1 MKRDMKKWMYEILNS
16 NERYAM
22 PVMTYPGLD
31 LVKKKIMD
39 VITDGQAQFECIEA
53 LAKKYPSA
61 AAVTI
66 MDLSVEAEAFGSPI
80 KFSDNEVPA
89 VSARIVTDL
98 ETANALKVPNV
109 GDGRTSVYIKAAE
122 LVAKNIKDRPTFG
135 GAIGPFS
142 LAGRLFDMTEIMIM
156 AMLDPETVHVV
167 LEKCA
172 RFLIEYA
179 KTFKNSGANGIIIA
193 EPAAGLLS
201 PEMCTD
207 FSSNYVKRIVDAV
220 QDEHFMVILHNCGN
234 TKNLVPSMLSTGAMA
249 FHFGNAVNMIDIMPQ
264 IPWGRIAFGNIEPA
278 GVFKNGTVDDM
289 KLKVWELLEKTAIYK
304 NFILSSGCDV
314 PPGTSLENVQAFYD
328 TLERFN
334 NTVFKKYIA

>member
-53 LAKKYPSA
+53 LAKEYPSA

-80 KFSDNEVPA
+80 KFLDNEVPA

-304 NFILSSGCDV
+304 NFVLSSGCDV
-314 PPGTSLENVQAFYD
+314 PPGTSLENVQAFFD
-328 TLERFN
+328 TLGKFN